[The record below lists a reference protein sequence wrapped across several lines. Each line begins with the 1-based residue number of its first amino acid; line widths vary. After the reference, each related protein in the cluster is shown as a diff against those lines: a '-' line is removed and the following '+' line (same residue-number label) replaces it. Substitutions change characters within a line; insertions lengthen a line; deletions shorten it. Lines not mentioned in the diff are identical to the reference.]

1 MQEVQVQVREHTPCV
16 PPIVY
21 PLCTH
26 YACIGTLRVP
36 HPYCTTCT
44 HFTLRKECNLGP
56 VPVSLAYPLHL
67 TEGFTWGYLVQ
78 LQVLE
83 AQGTIRV
90 LGVLVPLK
98 YLLIREIVTRGT
110 RRVRGVR
117 GSIRVGKKM
126 YNGYKRYNNGVQPYN
141 LPLLYLL
148 YMREISKKRGVHY
161 SLVKNVWEY
170 IIHYAL

>member
-126 YNGYKRYNNGVQPYN
+126 YNGYKRYNKGVQPYN